1 MNMPNQERTF
11 VVGER
16 TYSVRFTQNALYKL
30 QKQLNRPL
38 HEITGFAS
46 IVEIQTMLWAGLEGA
61 RLKHSDR
68 KEPFTIEEVGDLI
81 DELGGMGAAAEIVSD
96 ALCLAVL
103 GNASSGNG
111 NGKDGVSNENPTM
124 STEDP

>member
-1 MNMPNQERTF
+1 MPNQERTF

-16 TYSVRFTQNALYKL
+16 TYTARFTQNALYKL

-46 IVEIQTMLWAGLEGA
+46 AVEIQTMLWAALEGA
-61 RLKHSDR
+61 RLKHLDR
-68 KEPFTIEEVGDLI
+68 KEPFTIDEVGDII
-81 DELGGMGAAAEIVSD
+81 DDLGGMGAAAEIVSD
-96 ALCLAVL
+96 ALRMAVL
-103 GNASSGNG
+103 GNTDSDNG
-111 NGKDGVSNENPTM
+111 NGKDGVSNENPTI